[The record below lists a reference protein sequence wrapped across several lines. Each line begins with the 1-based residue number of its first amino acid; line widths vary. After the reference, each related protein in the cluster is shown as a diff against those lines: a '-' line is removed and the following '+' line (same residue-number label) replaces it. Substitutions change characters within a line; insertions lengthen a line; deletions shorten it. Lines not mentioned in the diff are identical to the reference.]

1 VKGGGGKRTFGRSAS
16 FGGAGARGCVSGVVK
31 IAEGVRVDEVLRG
44 LGVGDRDQE
53 TKNVREEEMCVI
65 WEKERARIGRD
76 GKVLEGKMGAKGKG
90 KGGDVFM
97 DAMED

>member
-1 VKGGGGKRTFGRSAS
+1 MKGGRGKRSFGRSAS
-16 FGGAGARGCVSGVVK
+16 FGGTSASGVVK

-44 LGVGDRDQE
+44 LGVGDRDRE
-53 TKNVREEEMCVI
+53 VKDVREEEMCVI

-76 GKVLEGKMGAKGKG
+76 GKVLDGKVGTKG
-90 KGGDVFM
+90 KGGDVFV